1 MEEAQEKND
10 KERKD
15 EETVKS
21 IVQKAGW
28 GPSMIQQ
35 YAIAFRMLDLDGSG
49 TIDQD
54 ELRDG
59 LEMIGRNVSEAQLK
73 DMMAA
78 AELDKE
84 QGLEFPSFVRLFV
97 NATSAKP
104 TKDESAELLLDAD
117 QAENKTKRTSVADQ
131 ELSQP
136 VGLND
141 SKTADVRLHARW
153 VDLVRLSWVLTTLYH
168 FFVNS
173 SLKLVLSCHLKL
185 NQIQIKLHR
194 LPIL

>member
-1 MEEAQEKND
+1 M
-10 KERKD
+10 
-15 EETVKS
+15 
-21 IVQKAGW
+21 
-28 GPSMIQQ
+28 
-35 YAIAFRMLDLDGSG
+35 
-49 TIDQD
+49 
-54 ELRDG
+54 
-59 LEMIGRNVSEAQLK
+59 
-73 DMMAA
+73 
-78 AELDKE
+78 
-84 QGLEFPSFVRLFV
+84 

-141 SKTADVRLHARW
+141 SKTADVRLHARG
-153 VDLVRLSWVLTTLYH
+153 VDLVRLSWVLTTLYL
-168 FFVNS
+168 FFVTS
-173 SLKLVLSCHLKL
+173 SLKLVSCPLKL

>member
-1 MEEAQEKND
+1 MLVAVAFVFVSCIVCVFLCVSVCFCVFCSMEEAQEKND
-10 KERKD
+10 KERED

-78 AELDKE
+78 AELDKD

-97 NATSAKP
+97 NATSAKTP
-104 TKDESAELLLDAD
+104 KDENAELLLDAD
-117 QAENKTKRTSVADQ
+117 HAETKSKRTPVADK
-131 ELSQP
+131 EMSQP

-141 SKTADVRLHARW
+141 RKTSEVRLHLCICT
-153 VDLVRLSWVLTTLYH
+153 VG
-168 FFVNS
+168 
-173 SLKLVLSCHLKL
+173 
-185 NQIQIKLHR
+185 
-194 LPIL
+194 